1 MSADAPVAEWDFRRR
16 SRPLVSLDGRLTL
29 RNAAGSH
36 VASLSDGVV
45 GRALSFDGR
54 ADHLVIPA
62 ADVGDLHVAASGDE
76 VSVFALVRRRSEGT
90 GFIAGMWQEDDG
102 DPRRQYGLFID
113 LPTYGGAEQVIGH
126 VSSTGGP
133 SAGLPYSRDYSA
145 TARMIGYDEWR
156 VIGFTYDGTEIRS
169 FLDGVTDLRPTFT
182 ERQSPLG
189 EGLTYAK
196 NPFHYPDGLNR
207 RSISDFTVGAV
218 RLTGEPGNFFGGQ
231 LARLAVWRRALSP
244 AEAMTLARSWTPA
257 LLPVA
262 RFDFVRPREIVG
274 SADGGWD
281 DPAWPLEVV
290 GWRQIPLRQ
299 PASRRSGASPFV
311 VEAQHSFVVE
321 ARHASPHLSRV
332 GPPPHPPTLVF
343 VEHLAGVEWRELA
356 RLQFRCDD
364 VPGVETEGFRAAVRL
379 DGRWFTT
386 ARDLPRTGGAP
397 AVVPGDEHWIP
408 LERAVPAT
416 SSAARADEVADVEP
430 DPGAA
435 VSAIGFV
442 AWGDGA
448 SVRLASVSVFVGEP
462 AQEPV

>member
-1 MSADAPVAEWDFRRR
+1 M
-16 SRPLVSLDGRLTL
+16 
-29 RNAAGSH
+29 
-36 VASLSDGVV
+36 
-45 GRALSFDGR
+45 
-54 ADHLVIPA
+54 
-62 ADVGDLHVAASGDE
+62 
-76 VSVFALVRRRSEGT
+76 
-90 GFIAGMWQEDDG
+90 
-102 DPRRQYGLFID
+102 
-113 LPTYGGAEQVIGH
+113 
-126 VSSTGGP
+126 
-133 SAGLPYSRDYSA
+133 
-145 TARMIGYDEWR
+145 
-156 VIGFTYDGTEIRS
+156 IGFTYDGTEIRS

-364 VPGVETEGFRAAVRL
+364 VPGVETEGFRSAVRL

-386 ARDLPRTGGAP
+386 RAICRAP
-397 AVVPGDEHWIP
+397 G
-408 LERAVPAT
+408 ERPPWCPAT
-416 SSAARADEVADVEP
+416 STGSHWSGPSRPRAAPHAPTRSRTSSRIPALQSRPSASSRGETEP
-430 DPGAA
+430 RCASSPSPCSWGNRRRSPSERPAGRPGGRGTPAHRLGA
-435 VSAIGFV
+435 TAQVS
-442 AWGDGA
+442 
-448 SVRLASVSVFVGEP
+448 SVRR
-462 AQEPV
+462 